1 MTKINL
7 KFKSLAKTL
16 SSHTEDIKHKLSSHL
31 SEVML
36 NVLSKKQVINSDNQE
51 EIQAKVETA
60 TKKLVKEIAKG
71 KINSEEQV
79 SKLIE
84 KAVEDI
90 TGNTSG
96 TSAEEGENSRGFLL
110 FAATTVTQLDNSPLV
125 KSLLKA
131 VVGKLTE
138 VALNTLDNVPAFAN
152 GIDKLHHS
160 PLAMHGLK
168 KAGDLEIPLPLVG
181 DIAEE
186 AIDQFI
192 AHVNGQTPSA

>member
-1 MTKINL
+1 MTKTNL
-7 KFKSLAKTL
+7 KFKSLAKAL
-16 SSHTEDIKHKLSSHL
+16 SSKAEHIDILSSHL

-36 NVLSKKQVINSDNQE
+36 NVLHKKQIINDDNKE

-60 TKKLVKEIAKG
+60 TEKLVKEIAKG

-84 KAVEDI
+84 NAVNDI
-90 TGNTSG
+90 TAGNTSG
-96 TSAEEGENSRGFLL
+96 ISEEGENSRGLLL
-110 FAATTVTQLDNSPLV
+110 FAATAVTQLDNSPLV

-152 GIDKLHHS
+152 GVDKLHHS

-168 KAGDLEIPLPLVG
+168 KAGDVEIPVPLFG
-181 DIAEE
+181 DMAEE
-186 AIDQFI
+186 VIDQLI
-192 AHVNGQTPSA
+192 VHVNGHTPAA

>member
-1 MTKINL
+1 MTKTNL
-7 KFKSLAKTL
+7 KFKSLAKAL
-16 SSHTEDIKHKLSSHL
+16 SSKAEHIDILSSHL

-36 NVLSKKQVINSDNQE
+36 NVLHKKQIINDDNKE

-60 TKKLVKEIAKG
+60 TEKLVKEIAKG

-84 KAVEDI
+84 NAVNDI
-90 TGNTSG
+90 TAGNTSG
-96 TSAEEGENSRGFLL
+96 ISEEGENSRGLLL
-110 FAATTVTQLDNSPLV
+110 FAATAVTQLDNSPLV

-152 GIDKLHHS
+152 GVDKLHHS

-168 KAGDLEIPLPLVG
+168 KAGDVEIPVPLFG
-181 DIAEE
+181 DMAEE
-186 AIDQFI
+186 VIDQLI
-192 AHVNGQTPSA
+192 VHVNGHAPAA